1 MSQALEDSADVIDK
15 LIGQLESVLHDPE
28 TDPNKRKMAEFKLPD
43 SNNDDMISRQE
54 VRSTFRKREFCTML
68 SLLSSLLS
76 ISVQRLSALVLRGA
90 PGAGGCRIPDLR

>member
-1 MSQALEDSADVIDK
+1 MSRLLLVQNLIYPPPAASQALEDSADVIDK

-54 VRSTFRKREFCTML
+54 VCPP
-68 SLLSSLLS
+68 
-76 ISVQRLSALVLRGA
+76 SA
-90 PGAGGCRIPDLR
+90 